1 MSNFSKRKFKQ
12 AQFNSF
18 SAEPNLT
25 ADETPNV
32 ESVEQNEDSSYEH
45 SVTENEQ
52 EQEQETSSVKV
63 VEVSITPTPSLQFE
77 EAERRRRRLL
87 GYN

>member
-52 EQEQETSSVKV
+52 ETSSVKV